1 MRTTSLKT
9 IYLSK
14 EELKQAIA
22 NFVRDKEDRPPFFL
36 YAHIMNNECY
46 LDWAENGKEFLIS
59 MDGEVN
65 DDN

>member
-9 IYLSK
+9 IYLAK
-14 EELKQAIA
+14 EELKQAVA
-22 NFVRDKEDRPPFFL
+22 NFVRDKEGTKIGS

-46 LDWAENGKEFLIS
+46 LDWTENGKEFLIS